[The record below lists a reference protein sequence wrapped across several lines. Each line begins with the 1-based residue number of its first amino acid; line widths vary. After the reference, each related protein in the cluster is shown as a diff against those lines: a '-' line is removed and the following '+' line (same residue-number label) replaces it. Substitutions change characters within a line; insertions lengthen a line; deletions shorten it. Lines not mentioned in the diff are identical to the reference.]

1 MENVVM
7 VLFEVESEAYQAL
20 AELKRD
26 PVNEMYTIPQMGL
39 VQKQGG
45 RIVPC
50 EGFDSGADTM
60 DDTIKGSLIGGLVG
74 IFGGPIGV
82 LFSGSVGALVGSMID
97 LDDTQK
103 NLSMLECVSRKMQ
116 EGQVGLVVL
125 IQENDESY
133 FERRA
138 AKFKTEILRWD
149 AAVIAEEVE
158 EAEKMEREMQK
169 EAKERL
175 NRKKKEE
182 FRKDL
187 EERRSRIHA
196 DLEAFKEKFKKA

>member
-1 MENVVM
+1 M
-7 VLFEVESEAYQAL
+7 
-20 AELKRD
+20 
-26 PVNEMYTIPQMGL
+26 T
-39 VQKQGG
+39 
-45 RIVPC
+45 
-50 EGFDSGADTM
+50 
-60 DDTIKGSLIGGLVG
+60 
-74 IFGGPIGV
+74 
-82 LFSGSVGALVGSMID
+82 
-97 LDDTQK
+97 
-103 NLSMLECVSRKMQ
+103 
-116 EGQVGLVVL
+116 L

-149 AAVIAEEVE
+149 VAVIAEEVE

-169 EAKERL
+169 EEKERL

-182 FRKDL
+182 FKKYL